1 MRIAAAFLIALA
13 QPVYASHLATQW
25 GCHDDG
31 HGVTVCRDCTPP
43 MRIVGEQCLPPLPTR
58 PTPPTASLLPGEQ
71 CRILLRY
78 APSAPASVT
87 LDEPVQGCDRAGYEL
102 ALAAILARLLGAPQ

>member
-1 MRIAAAFLIALA
+1 MRVLAVLLFTLAAPA
-13 QPVYASHLATQW
+13 YASHLAPQW

-31 HGVTVCRDCTPP
+31 HGVTVCRDCAPP
-43 MRIVGEQCLPPLPTR
+43 MRIVGDQCLPPLPVR
-58 PTPPTASLLPGEQ
+58 ATPPASLLPGAE

-78 APSAPASVT
+78 APEAPAKAA

-102 ALAAILARLLGAPQ
+102 ALAAVLARLLGAP